1 MSMFFRTLES
11 LQYSV
16 VETLLLIGLSVSESR
31 IRDSKALFL
40 SQKILS
46 AVENLKNVFNGFR

>member
-1 MSMFFRTLES
+1 MFFRTLES

-16 VETLLLIGLSVSESR
+16 VETLILIGLSVSESG